1 MTQPNEVTPSTAI
14 PLSQFR
20 QILHLPLSLLDPDQA
35 GGPEA
40 QMRRLLKQ
48 MAAHGWAPARTT
60 FNDEP
65 GPHSY
70 EEAAYFHDFVRDFLY
85 AKDRDNQHYSFC
97 RPDMIDQEMVFH
109 LGSGDVA
116 CTIKT
121 LEIDLFT
128 FGVAILTLELV
139 AAAPMTLARALDLID
154 HGRRAFPGFW
164 YDDTTPGLCPRAV
177 TLGGTRHEAES
188 RTEHVA
194 HLKAPQPDEKPAL
207 RLFPWWRSLLAPL
220 CLQGEKRESGLPVW
234 RHVLDERIPVMS
246 FLALPDKA
254 AFDSISEGDWFRIA
268 AADGAG
274 KDPMPFNGPFLRAQA
289 ETLFYDRHAP
299 CDDST
304 SCTRHS
310 FAGYHYALVG
320 ANIPPPDNFF
330 ENVIQTH
337 FRSHYRRMNFI
348 AQLEFAALL
357 TFSRRVT
364 DLAITPDAPDFRDK
378 LLRVRK
384 DFLSFTHRFL
394 FTDVSNHLQA
404 REMNTRLRASMN
416 LDGLR
421 ADVEAELSAASDFA
435 LAEEQRDMG
444 RSQEALTRFATLFLP
459 ATLATGF
466 AGMNIVADFL
476 GQIAP
481 ASPRTAWLWGLA
493 ELMFWAAIAYGIGL
507 FVQGLIR
514 RKGIDSPDS
523 IGPLLRRAVSWTGF
537 CALVCALLAVA
548 LKG

>member
-1 MTQPNEVTPSTAI
+1 MTQPTEVTPSTAI

-128 FGVAILTLELV
+128 FGVAILTLELI

-177 TLGGTRHEAES
+177 TLGGTRHEAEA
-188 RTEHVA
+188 RADQVA
-194 HLKAPQPDEKPAL
+194 HFRANGAL
-207 RLFPWWRSLLAPL
+207 RLFPWWRKILAPL

-246 FLALPDKA
+246 FLALPDKTTYDA
-254 AFDSISEGDWFRIA
+254 ISEGDWFRIA
-268 AADGAG
+268 SADGAG
-274 KDPMPFNGPFLRAQA
+274 TDPMPFNGPFLREQA
-289 ETLFYDRHAP
+289 EAIFYDRHAP
-299 CDDST
+299 SEDST

-310 FAGYHYALVG
+310 FMNGHYALTG
-320 ANIPPPDNFF
+320 AGWFVENI
-330 ENVIQTH
+330 IQTH
-337 FRSHYRRMNFI
+337 FRSIYRKMHFMAI
-348 AQLEFAALL
+348 LEYVALA
-357 TFSRRVT
+357 TFSRRMT
-364 DLAITPDAPDFRDK
+364 RLALQPQNLMT
-378 LLRVRK
+378 LREGY
-384 DFLSFTHRFL
+384 LSFSHHFRFSE
-394 FTDVSNHLQA
+394 TSSHLQA
-404 REMNTRLRASMN
+404 REMNARLREMTG
-416 LDGLR
+416 LDQLR
-421 ADVEAELSAASDFA
+421 ADVEAELRAASDFA
-435 LAEEQRDMG
+435 IVKEQRDMG

-476 GQIAP
+476 GQITP
-481 ASPRTAWLWGLA
+481 ATPRTAWLWGLA